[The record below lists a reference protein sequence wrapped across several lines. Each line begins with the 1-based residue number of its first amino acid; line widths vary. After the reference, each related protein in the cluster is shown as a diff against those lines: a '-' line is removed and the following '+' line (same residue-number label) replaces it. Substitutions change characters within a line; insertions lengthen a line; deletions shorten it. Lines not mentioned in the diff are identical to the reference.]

1 MTPAALAL
9 ANAERRL
16 VARCEALAERLDSG
30 EDVWSEYADAVTA
43 LNALVPAERR
53 PLLSTKEMAQFLD
66 LKPKTVRR
74 LGKAGKL
81 EAVRLGKGGRGA
93 IRWRSA

>member
-9 ANAERRL
+9 AAAERRL
-16 VARCEALAERLDSG
+16 VARCQALGERIDRG
-30 EDVWSEYADAVTA
+30 EDAWSEYAAAVTA

-53 PLLSTKEMAQFLD
+53 PLLSTKEMAERLD

-81 EAVRLGKGGRGA
+81 EAVRLGKRGTGA